1 MEVEPAMSS
10 SFGSASASS
19 PETPRKTWQM
29 RGTGS
34 DFLIVR
40 RRDLSSGEVF
50 EPLLP
55 ALLDRWMA
63 DPFNSRA
70 VSEMYEAAFGH
81 PPPGGGLHPSQEFVR
96 QVKPRLEEAFRK
108 CILVGIPRLRETSVA
123 GSSGGGSG
131 TGASAAKDRKDR
143 NQTGGSGSGG
153 AGQSGSSANKTGSEK
168 KPEKTWIEYR
178 LVNQQGD
185 PVPGAKFRV
194 KITDGSERE
203 GVTDAE
209 GSVHIPGIDPGTC
222 EISFLDYDAKEWKKK

>member
-1 MEVEPAMSS
+1 MSS
-10 SFGSASASS
+10 GFGSAPASR
-19 PETPRKTWQM
+19 ETPRKSWQM

-40 RRDLSSGEVF
+40 RRDLSPGEVF

-70 VSEMYEAAFGH
+70 VSEMYEAAYGH
-81 PPPGGGLHPSQEFVR
+81 PPPGGGMHPSQEFVR

-108 CILVGIPRLRETSVA
+108 SILVGIPRPRETSVA

-131 TGASAAKDRKDR
+131 TAAKDRKDR
-143 NQTGGSGSGG
+143 NPAGG
-153 AGQSGSSANKTGSEK
+153 AGSSTNKTASEK
-168 KPEKTWIEYR
+168 KPEKTWIEFR

-203 GVTDAE
+203 GVTDSE

>member
-1 MEVEPAMSS
+1 MSS
-10 SFGSASASS
+10 GFGSAPASS
-19 PETPRKTWQM
+19 PEGPRKTWKM
-29 RGTGS
+29 RGTGG

-40 RRDLSSGEVF
+40 RRDLATGEVF

-55 ALLDRWMA
+55 SLLDRWMA
-63 DPFNSRA
+63 DPFNNRS
-70 VSEMYEAAFGH
+70 VSEMYEAAYGH
-81 PPPGGGLHPSQEFVR
+81 PPPGGGMHPSQEFVR
-96 QVKPRLEEAFRK
+96 QVKPRLEDAFRK

-123 GSSGGGSG
+123 GSSGSSGAGS
-131 TGASAAKDRKDR
+131 SAAKDRKDR
-143 NQTGGSGSGG
+143 NQAGG
-153 AGQSGSSANKTGSEK
+153 AGSANKTGSEQ
-168 KPEKTWIEYR
+168 KPEKTWIEFR

-185 PVPGAKFRV
+185 PVPGAKFRA